1 MGVAEQVSGEARVV
15 SGHWWRSEFAS
26 LGMAMVMVGGRGRS
40 RSPRELAVDPENWP
54 HADLSGHPAAAV
66 VQAIAAALQ
75 EVMAERG
82 LSFRRLAE
90 VSGVNRQTV
99 NDVVVGRCWP
109 DVATIAQLEAGLAVR
124 LWPASPAGAGGS

>member
-1 MGVAEQVSGEARVV
+1 
-15 SGHWWRSEFAS
+15 
-26 LGMAMVMVGGRGRS
+26 MVGGRRRS
-40 RSPRELAVDPENWP
+40 RSPRDLAEDPEDWP
-54 HADLSGHPAAAV
+54 HANLSGHPAAAV

-75 EVMAERG
+75 AVMAERG

-99 NDVVVGRCWP
+99 NDVVVGRCWQ